1 MGKISK
7 RGLGSLVSTRGLTVF
22 ASSLITRKVCS
33 SQAQIC
39 HTFMEM
45 FLNLIYFTVSYF
57 IEILTSLFWFFST
70 VNFAF
75 TLLLKTY
82 VVLATKLSW
91 IFKIFSLW
99 RTVSFPKHQWRGFT
113 NFQIQDQHKT
123 FPKEHVTYSFWW
135 NLQLFIFNLEA
146 GSCQFLYKYELLLLW
161 SGKSWPSH
169 RNIYWN

>member
-99 RTVSFPKHQWRGFT
+99 RTVSFRKHQWLGLYELPNSRPTQNISEGAR
-113 NFQIQDQHKT
+113 D
-123 FPKEHVTYSFWW
+123 
-135 NLQLFIFNLEA
+135 LFILMESA
-146 GSCQFLYKYELLLLW
+146 TIYIQFR
-161 SGKSWPSH
+161 SW
-169 RNIYWN
+169 

>member
-33 SQAQIC
+33 SQAQIS

-99 RTVSFPKHQWRGFT
+99 RTVSFSKHQLLALYELPNSRPTQNISEGAR
-113 NFQIQDQHKT
+113 D
-123 FPKEHVTYSFWW
+123 
-135 NLQLFIFNLEA
+135 LFILMESA
-146 GSCQFLYKYELLLLW
+146 TIYIQFR
-161 SGKSWPSH
+161 SW
-169 RNIYWN
+169 